1 MKHLIIANINNMQMK
16 LYQIQVLYVSI
27 FIVFIKIKFIN
38 NY

>member
-1 MKHLIIANINNMQMK
+1 MKHLIIANINNRKRK